1 MEASLQQS
9 LGAAARAAR
18 LRLGLTQA
26 QVAKRATMTP
36 GIYGRVERGGM
47 MPSVQ
52 TLLRLCA
59 ALEVTPDVLLSQGL
73 EEARAPRGAPPPVTA
88 EPPELSRIVH
98 QLRRWPCERLALL
111 RKLLDVADM
120 ELGQ

>member
-1 MEASLQQS
+1 MDASLQQS
-9 LGAAARAAR
+9 LGAAARVAR

-26 QVAKRATMTP
+26 QVAKRAAMTP

-52 TLLRLCA
+52 SLLRLCA
-59 ALEVTPDVLLSQGL
+59 ALEVIPDTLLTHGL
-73 EEARAPRGAPPPVTA
+73 EESRASCGAPPLVTA
-88 EPPELSRIVH
+88 EPPEISRIVH
-98 QLRRWPCERLALL
+98 LLRRWPRERLALL
-111 RKLLDVADM
+111 RKLLDVADL